1 MQVVEKESDL
11 LAAIELAKTEGQ
23 SFFGNP
29 EVYMEKF
36 LISHQTRQDISSLV
50 TDLMNFANTNLQGLI
65 PPSSQVE

>member
-36 LISHQTRQDISSLV
+36 LTTPRHVEIQIKVSLYEFQSI
-50 TDLMNFANTNLQGLI
+50 L
-65 PPSSQVE
+65 